1 MKRISHSERRREAR
15 FPHSFEVMVRQLPQ
29 LGAADLP
36 ETSTVPG
43 RVQNISQ
50 GGVCLV
56 TTSPIE
62 ASAVLRCEIAINDV
76 PLRVPT
82 LMRVRWTQKYNA
94 NPESFIS
101 GLESLL

>member
-29 LGAADLP
+29 LGSTEAP
-36 ETSTVPG
+36 EVETVQG

-50 GGVCLV
+50 GGVCVV
-56 TTSPIE
+56 TSSPIE
-62 ASAVLRCEIAINDV
+62 TSSVLRCEIAISDV

-82 LMRVRWTQKYNA
+82 LMRVRWTHKHNA
-94 NPESFIS
+94 MPETFIS